1 MAKKYENMGDK
12 GAYEEEPKKKK
23 RFTLNPFENMY
34 KKDGKGVGLE
44 ELHVLEKPNLRTFFK
59 LLRRK
64 LNYIFSVNILMVAGN
79 FPLLFALFAIAYTLN
94 EALAPNYQIY
104 SALQGV
110 AYFDNSPPIMSLL
123 GIYGLQDSVSVF
135 TTASYVF
142 LGLSALVLFTFGP
155 VNVGTTYIL
164 RNIVREEPVFVWS
177 DFWYAVKRNIKQ
189 GILFGIIDLAM
200 IAVLAF
206 DMLAYRINI
215 LNSTLYF
222 GLYILSFGMMIMYFF
237 IRMYAYPMI
246 VTFDMSLWKIFKNSI
261 YFSVLGIKRNVMA
274 LLGTVILFAL
284 DFYLMRV
291 FLPIGLILPF
301 IILLGL
307 AGFMCNYASFPKIK
321 QIMIDP
327 YYKEVESAESNPD
340 TVSEKG

>member
-12 GAYEEEPKKKK
+12 NAYDKEPQKKK

-34 KKDGKGVGLE
+34 QKEGKGVGLE

-64 LNYIFSVNILMVAGN
+64 LNYIFSINILMVVGN
-79 FPLLFALFAIAYTLN
+79 FPLLFALFAVAYTLN
-94 EALAPNYQIY
+94 EAFAPNYQIY
-104 SALQGV
+104 SVLQGA
-110 AYFDNSPPIMSLL
+110 AYFDNSPPILSLL
-123 GIYGLQDSVSVF
+123 GIYGLQDSVSIF

-164 RNIVREEPVFVWS
+164 RNMVREEPVFVWS

-200 IAVLAF
+200 IAILAF

-261 YFSVLGIKRNVMA
+261 FFAILGIKRNILA
-274 LLGTVILFAL
+274 LLGTVILFVL
-284 DFYLMRV
+284 DFYLMGI
-291 FLPIGLILPF
+291 FLPLGLILPF
-301 IILLGL
+301 VILLGM

-327 YYKEVESAESNPD
+327 YYKEVDAMNGGENMAASQ
-340 TVSEKG
+340 K